1 MNTRVIHTMNK
12 RADER
17 GQSMHYLITGG
28 AGFIGTH
35 LTLRLLSNG
44 HDITVLDNLST
55 DRSDYLA
62 GSKARLVVGSVTDS
76 ELVNSLASEC
86 DTIIHLACVVGVR
99 LAMAKGS
106 ETLRLS
112 YVGTENVLEAA
123 TRFKMDVFVASSSAI
138 FGKIARFPV
147 AEEDD
152 SLLGACTKPS
162 WLYSVAKLMEEH
174 LTLAYYRERGT
185 KVKLV
190 RFFNVI
196 GPYQT
201 GSYGMVV
208 PTFIAKA
215 LTGEPLPVYENGLQT
230 RTFGYIEDILDGV
243 ELVLAKGGWGE
254 IYNIGG
260 LEEVSIIEL
269 AKRVKAL
276 TGSTSDIEYIPFVQA
291 FGPHFEETAKRVP
304 DITRLRQLGY
314 NPRYSL
320 DEALQEIINHHRP
333 HK

>member
-1 MNTRVIHTMNK
+1 
-12 RADER
+12 
-17 GQSMHYLITGG
+17 MHYLITGG

-35 LTLRLLSNG
+35 LTLRLLSKG
-44 HDITVLDNLST
+44 HNVTVLDNLST
-55 DRSDYLA
+55 GCSDYLA
-62 GSKARLVVGSVTDS
+62 NSQARLVVGSVTDS

-99 LAMAKGS
+99 LAMTKGC

-123 TRFKMDVFVASSSAI
+123 SKFDKEAFVASSSAI

-152 SLLGACTKPS
+152 SLLGASTKPS

-174 LTLAYYRERGT
+174 LTLAYSRERGT

-208 PTFIAKA
+208 PTFITKA
-215 LTGEPLPVYENGLQT
+215 LKGEPLPVYENGLQT

-243 ELVLAKGGWGE
+243 ELVLEKGGWGE
-254 IYNIGG
+254 LYNIGG
-260 LEEVSIIEL
+260 WEEVSIVDL

-276 TGSTSDIEYIPFVQA
+276 TNSSSELEYIPFKKA
-291 FGPHFEETAKRVP
+291 FGPNFEETAKRVP
-304 DITRLRQLGY
+304 DINRLRQLGY
-314 NPRYSL
+314 NPSYSL
-320 DEALQEIINHHRP
+320 DDALQEIIYHHRQQIN
-333 HK
+333 